1 MRTLYFLSIMI
12 LLCGLA
18 GCSLGNN
25 RENSLDKDKEIEC
38 ISDSGPSNDQ
48 DNNEVLDS
56 INPQE
61 ENTQE
66 ELGPTSEEENVINI
80 WSLMGDFTSVINVF
94 IKAHPDFPYEIR
106 ITDLSQASYSY
117 EVALNDTL
125 TNGSEIFGLDMPDIY
140 PVEMSYAF
148 KYTQGDSYQYA
159 ADYKDL
165 AIDVDRL
172 LKEASI
178 PQYFID
184 LCTSPEG
191 KLVGLGYENT
201 SGAFIYRRSIA
212 KDVWGTDDP
221 SAIEAIIG
229 PGWERFFEAA
239 EELKEK
245 NYGIC
250 SGVFD
255 IWHSVAN
262 SANQGWIVDD
272 KLYIDPKREEFL
284 EYAKILKENDYT
296 NNTIQWTDEWYLDM
310 KGQGGKEIFGFFGP
324 SWFVN
329 YIMSTYSGGGTLGEG
344 TYGDL
349 AICKPPVGFFWGGT
363 VVLAHKDTKYK
374 EAVGEIIK
382 WLTLDTSE
390 TGFQYLWAS
399 GEDLDMGKGV
409 PLSATV
415 AKDLEARLDI
425 LGGQD
430 MFELYTSAAK
440 FVRGDNLS
448 VYDEN
453 IDGFWRSN
461 IIEYIE
467 DRKSSDQ
474 VIADFKQ
481 AVDNYFDRILE

>member
-1 MRTLYFLSIMI
+1 
-12 LLCGLA
+12 
-18 GCSLGNN
+18 
-25 RENSLDKDKEIEC
+25 
-38 ISDSGPSNDQ
+38 
-48 DNNEVLDS
+48 
-56 INPQE
+56 
-61 ENTQE
+61 
-66 ELGPTSEEENVINI
+66 
-80 WSLMGDFTSVINVF
+80 
-94 IKAHPDFPYEIR
+94 
-106 ITDLSQASYSY
+106 
-117 EVALNDTL
+117 
-125 TNGSEIFGLDMPDIY
+125 
-140 PVEMSYAF
+140 
-148 KYTQGDSYQYA
+148 
-159 ADYKDL
+159 
-165 AIDVDRL
+165 
-172 LKEASI
+172 
-178 PQYFID
+178 
-184 LCTSPEG
+184 
-191 KLVGLGYENT
+191 
-201 SGAFIYRRSIA
+201 
-212 KDVWGTDDP
+212 
-221 SAIEAIIG
+221 
-229 PGWERFFEAA
+229 
-239 EELKEK
+239 
-245 NYGIC
+245 
-250 SGVFD
+250 
-255 IWHSVAN
+255 
-262 SANQGWIVDD
+262 
-272 KLYIDPKREEFL
+272 
-284 EYAKILKENDYT
+284 
-296 NNTIQWTDEWYLDM
+296 
-310 KGQGGKEIFGFFGP
+310 
-324 SWFVN
+324 
-329 YIMSTYSGGGTLGEG
+329 MSTYSGGGTLGEG